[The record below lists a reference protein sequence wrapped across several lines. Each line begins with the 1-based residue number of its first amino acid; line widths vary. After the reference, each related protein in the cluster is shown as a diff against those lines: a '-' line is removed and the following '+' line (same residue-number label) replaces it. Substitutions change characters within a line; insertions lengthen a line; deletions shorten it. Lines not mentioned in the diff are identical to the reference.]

1 MDCESKMMSKLKDI
15 ADNII
20 RTENDYHEKSLK
32 LYYKTRP
39 DSKGVL
45 DIRRYL
51 KTMDCWKNYNFN
63 QYSVKESNSEYIIT
77 FNYVAPKVV
86 FGK

>member
-20 RTENDYHEKSLK
+20 KTENDYHEKSLK
-32 LYYKTRP
+32 LYYKNNP
-39 DSKGVL
+39 DARCVMN
-45 DIRRYL
+45 IRKYL
-51 KTMDCWKNYNFN
+51 NTLDCWRNYNFN
-63 QYSVKESNSEYIIT
+63 QYSVRESDSEFIIT